1 MDFSASKCK
10 GYWLHKFLT
19 IKDNGEYV
27 LERCARCG
35 ERNVIKVVAQQLDVV
50 RYSKLHMREFIIP
63 QHRLYLHEFIKKTM
77 NRAARRANQYG

>member
-19 IKDNGEYV
+19 IEDKGSDV

-35 ERNVIKVVAQQLDVV
+35 KRNVIKVVKQQLDVV
-50 RYSKLHMREFIIP
+50 RYSKKHMREFIIP
-63 QHRLYLHEFIKKTM
+63 QHRLYLHEFIKKVM
-77 NRAARRANQYG
+77 NRSQKRAAQYG